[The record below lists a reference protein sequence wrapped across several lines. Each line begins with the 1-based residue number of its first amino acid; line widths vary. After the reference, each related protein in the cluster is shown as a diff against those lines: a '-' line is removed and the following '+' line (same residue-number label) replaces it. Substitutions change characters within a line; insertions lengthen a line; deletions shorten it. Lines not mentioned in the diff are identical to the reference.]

1 VVIADEAHR
10 SQYGFK
16 GNIRK
21 DVLAYG
27 FAKYVR
33 DALPKASFIGF
44 TGTPIALKDRNTA
57 SVFGGVIDTY
67 DITRAVEDQA
77 TVPIYYEARYAKVDL
92 DEVFKDKINPEFED
106 ITEGEEESLKSK
118 LKSKWARLEEMV
130 GSPQR
135 IKLIAEDI
143 VDHFDKRLAVIEG
156 KGMVVTM
163 SRRIAVDLYHEIIK
177 LRPDWHNDDDRK
189 GRIKVVITGAASDPD
204 YFQPHIRNKEGRG
217 KIGDRMKN
225 AQDELKLVIVCDM
238 WLTGFDAPSV
248 HTMYLDKPLNGHTL
262 MQAIARVNRIFKDK
276 QAGLIVD
283 YIGIA
288 YELQTALS
296 YYTKSDQQLVAVP
309 LEKAVEVML
318 EKYEIVKDMFAKF
331 KYADYFAATE
341 GARTE
346 IQTAAIDYILN
357 LEDGAERYKTAVIAL
372 SYAYSIAIP
381 NDEALKIRD
390 EVAFFQAIKAGLVKL
405 EPEFKGG
412 PTQDDYDL
420 AIKQIIADAVVSN
433 EVIDIFKAS
442 GLKTPNLSVLSD
454 EFLADV
460 QDMEHKN
467 LALEILKKLLNE
479 EVRALAEKNLVAS
492 RSFLQMLEDTIKK
505 YQSRTITSAQVI
517 VELVRMAK
525 EIKKEHDKGKE
536 LGLSDEEVAF
546 YDALAENE
554 SAVSELGDKVLRQMS
569 QELLEII
576 RRNAS
581 IDWTRREA
589 VQAKLRIYVKRLL
602 KKYNYP
608 PDKQE
613 RATKTV
619 LEQAELLAKDWN

>member
-1 VVIADEAHR
+1 
-10 SQYGFK
+10 
-16 GNIRK
+16 
-21 DVLAYG
+21 
-27 FAKYVR
+27 
-33 DALPKASFIGF
+33 
-44 TGTPIALKDRNTA
+44 
-57 SVFGGVIDTY
+57 
-67 DITRAVEDQA
+67 
-77 TVPIYYEARYAKVDL
+77 
-92 DEVFKDKINPEFED
+92 
-106 ITEGEEESLKSK
+106 
-118 LKSKWARLEEMV
+118 
-130 GSPQR
+130 
-135 IKLIAEDI
+135 
-143 VDHFDKRLAVIEG
+143 
-156 KGMVVTM
+156 
-163 SRRIAVDLYHEIIK
+163 
-177 LRPDWHNDDDRK
+177 
-189 GRIKVVITGAASDPD
+189 
-204 YFQPHIRNKEGRG
+204 
-217 KIGDRMKN
+217 
-225 AQDELKLVIVCDM
+225 
-238 WLTGFDAPSV
+238 
-248 HTMYLDKPLNGHTL
+248 
-262 MQAIARVNRIFKDK
+262 
-276 QAGLIVD
+276 
-283 YIGIA
+283 
-288 YELQTALS
+288 
-296 YYTKSDQQLVAVP
+296 
-309 LEKAVEVML
+309 ML

-331 KYADYFAATE
+331 KYADYFAAAE

-357 LEDGAERYKTAVIAL
+357 LEDGAERFKTAVTAL

-420 AIKQIIADAVVSN
+420 AIKQIIADAVVSD

-525 EIKKEHDKGKE
+525 EIKKEHEKGKE